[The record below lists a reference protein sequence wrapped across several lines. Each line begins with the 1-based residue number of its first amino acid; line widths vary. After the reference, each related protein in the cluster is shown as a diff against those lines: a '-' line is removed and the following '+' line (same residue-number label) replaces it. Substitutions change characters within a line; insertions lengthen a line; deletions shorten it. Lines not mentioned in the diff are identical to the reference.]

1 MRSLARMI
9 SSGGRDLFGK
19 EPAMVDE
26 RVGKL
31 ARLLVDYSIEV
42 GEGDQVLISGEVGAA
57 PLIKALY
64 ARLLQVGA
72 TPVTQLGLPGMQE
85 LFFEHAQEIHYEE
98 IAQVT
103 RAIYDGVDAQI
114 GIRAPSNTRALAN
127 MDPRKQ
133 QALQKRNKPLSEMM
147 LERDRWVLTLFP
159 TEALAQEAHM
169 SLSEYEEFAF
179 EAMGLNEEDPVRYWS
194 EKSAEQERLKERL
207 EEAREIRVVGP
218 ETDLT
223 LSVEG
228 RTFVN
233 SAGVRNMPCGEVFT
247 GPIEDSANG
256 KVYFGVPAAIA
267 GHEISGAR
275 LRFEKGKVVE
285 ASAEKGE
292 DYLMSLLDSDTGARY
307 LGEIGIGTNYGIRR
321 ASANVLFDE
330 KLGGTV
336 HLAIGRSYAQTG
348 GKNDSSVHT
357 DLVCDLRGGGEL
369 YADGELIQEN
379 GRFLEF
385 DLAGVNDAG

>member
-1 MRSLARMI
+1 MI
-9 SSGGRDLFGK
+9 SSPGISSEK
-19 EPAMVDE
+19 ELAVVDE

-31 ARLLVDYSIEV
+31 ARLLVDYSIQA
-42 GEGDQVLISGEVGAA
+42 GEGDQVLVSGEVGAG
-57 PLIKALY
+57 PLISALY

-72 TPVTQLGLPGMQE
+72 TPVTQISLPGMQE
-85 LFFEHAQEIHYEE
+85 IFFEHAQGLHYQEIP
-98 IAQVT
+98 QVT
-103 RAIYDGVDAQI
+103 RAIYEGVHAQI
-114 GIRAPSNTRALAN
+114 GILSPSNTRALAN
-127 MDPRKQ
+127 VEPEKQ

-147 LERDRWVLTLFP
+147 LEKDRWVLTLFP

-169 SLSEYEEFAF
+169 GLSEYEEFAF
-179 EAMGLNEEDPVRYWS
+179 EAMGLDEEDPVRYWS
-194 EKSAEQERLKERL
+194 QMFAEQERLKSRL
-207 EEAREIRVVGP
+207 EEAREIRIVGP

-228 RTFVN
+228 RAFVN
-233 SAGVRNMPCGEVFT
+233 SAGMRNMPCGEVFT

-256 KVYFGVPAAIA
+256 TVYFGVPAAIA
-267 GHEISGAR
+267 GREISGVR
-275 LRFEKGKVVE
+275 LRFEEGKVVE

-292 DYLMSLLDSDTGARY
+292 EYLSSLLDADAGARY
-307 LGEIGIGTNYGIRR
+307 LGELGIGTNYGIRQ

-357 DLVCDLRGGGEL
+357 DLVCDLREGGAL

-385 DLAGVNDAG
+385 DLAGVTDAR

>member
-1 MRSLARMI
+1 
-9 SSGGRDLFGK
+9 
-19 EPAMVDE
+19 MVDE

-31 ARLLVDYSIEV
+31 ARVLVDYSIEA
-42 GEGDQVLISGEVGAA
+42 GEGDQVLVSGEVGAG
-57 PLIKALY
+57 PLIKDLY
-64 ARLLQVGA
+64 TRLLQVGA
-72 TPVTQLGLPGMQE
+72 TPITQVSLPGMQE
-85 LFFEHAQEIHYEE
+85 LFFEHAQEVQYGE
-98 IAQVT
+98 IPSVT
-103 RAIYDGVDAQI
+103 RAMYEGADAQI
-114 GIRAPSNTRALAN
+114 AIRSPSNTRALAN
-127 MDPRKQ
+127 VDPLKQ
-133 QALQKRNKPLSEMM
+133 QALQKRNKPLGEMM
-147 LERDRWVLTLFP
+147 LEKNRWVVTLFP
-159 TEALAQEAHM
+159 TEALAQEAYM
-169 SLSEYEEFAF
+169 SFSEYEEFAF

-207 EEAREIRVVGP
+207 EEAREIRIVGP
-218 ETDLT
+218 ETNLT

-233 SAGVRNMPCGEVFT
+233 SAGIRNMPCGEVFT

-256 KVYFGVPAAIA
+256 TVYFGVPAAIA
-267 GHEISGAR
+267 GREISGVR
-275 LRFEKGKVVE
+275 LRFEEGKVVE

-292 DYLMSLLDSDTGARY
+292 EYLLSLLEADTGARY
-307 LGEIGIGTNYGIRR
+307 LGELGIGTNYGIRR

-336 HLAIGRSYAQTG
+336 HLAIGCSYVQTG

-385 DLAGVNDAG
+385 DLAGVTDAG

>member
-1 MRSLARMI
+1 MT
-9 SSGGRDLFGK
+9 
-19 EPAMVDE
+19 DE

-31 ARLLVDYSIEV
+31 ARVLVDYSVEA
-42 GEGDQVLISGEVGAA
+42 GEGDQVLVFGEVGAE
-57 PLIKALY
+57 PLIKAVY

-72 TPVTQLGLPGMQE
+72 IPITQVSLPGMQE
-85 LFFEHAQEIHYEE
+85 LFFEHAKKHHYDEIPG
-98 IAQVT
+98 IT
-103 RAIYDGVDAQI
+103 RAIYEGAHAQI
-114 GIRAPSNTRALAN
+114 GIRSPSNTRALAN
-127 MDPRKQ
+127 VDPARQ
-133 QALQKRNKPLSEMM
+133 QALQRRNKPLGEMM
-147 LERDRWVLTLFP
+147 LEKDRWVVTLFP
-159 TEALAQEAHM
+159 TEALAQEAQM

-194 EKSAEQERLKERL
+194 EKSAEQERLKQRL
-207 EEAREIRVVGP
+207 EVAREIRIVGP
-218 ETDLT
+218 GTDLT

-233 SAGVRNMPCGEVFT
+233 SAGRRNMPCGEVFT

-256 KVYFGVPAAIA
+256 TVYFGVPAAIA
-267 GHEISGAR
+267 GREVSGAR
-275 LRFEKGKVVE
+275 LRFEEGKVVE

-292 DYLMSLLDSDTGARY
+292 EYLMSLLDADAGARY
-307 LGEIGIGTNYGIRR
+307 LGELGIGTNYGIRK

-336 HLAIGRSYAQTG
+336 HLAIGRSYAETG

-357 DLVCDLRGGGEL
+357 DLVCDLREGGEL
-369 YADGELIQEN
+369 YADGELIQDN

-385 DLAGVNDAG
+385 DLAG

>member
-1 MRSLARMI
+1 MR
-9 SSGGRDLFGK
+9 
-19 EPAMVDE
+19 DE

-31 ARLLVDYSIEV
+31 ARLLVDYSIEA
-42 GEGDQVLISGEVGAA
+42 GEGDQVLVAGEVGAG
-57 PLIKALY
+57 PLIGALY

-72 TPVTQLGLPGMQE
+72 TPITQVGLPGMQE
-85 LFFEHAQEIHYEE
+85 LFFEHAQALHYEE
-98 IAQVT
+98 IPQVM
-103 RAIYDGVDAQI
+103 RAIYEGVDAQI

-127 MDPRKQ
+127 VDPLKQ
-133 QALQKRNKPLSEMM
+133 QALQRRNKPLSEMM
-147 LERDRWVLTLFP
+147 LEKDRWVATLFP
-159 TEALAQEAHM
+159 TEALAQEAGM
-169 SLSEYEEFAF
+169 GLSEYEEFAF
-179 EAMGLNEEDPVRYWS
+179 EAMGLNEEDPVRFWR
-194 EKSAEQERLKERL
+194 EKSAEQERLKDRL
-207 EEAREIRVVGP
+207 EEVREIRIVGP

-233 SAGVRNMPCGEVFT
+233 SAGRRNMPCGEVFT

-256 KVYFGVPAAIA
+256 TVYFGVPAAIA
-267 GHEISGAR
+267 GREISGAR
-275 LRFEKGKVVE
+275 LRFEEGKVVE
-285 ASAEKGE
+285 ASAQKGE
-292 DYLMSLLDSDTGARY
+292 EYLMSLLDADDGARY
-307 LGEIGIGTNYGIRR
+307 LGELGIGTNYGIRR

-336 HLAIGRSYAQTG
+336 HLAIGRSYAETG

-357 DLVCDLRGGGEL
+357 DLVCDLRDGGEL

-385 DLAGVNDAG
+385 DLAGVNDAR

>member
-1 MRSLARMI
+1 MGDA
-9 SSGGRDLFGK
+9 
-19 EPAMVDE
+19 

-31 ARLLVDYSIEV
+31 ARILVDYSIEA
-42 GEGDQVLISGEVGAA
+42 GEGDQVLVSAEVGAG

-72 TPVTQLGLPGMQE
+72 TPVTQIGLPGMQE
-85 LFFEHAQEIHYEE
+85 LFFEHAQELHYKE
-98 IAQVT
+98 IPQVT
-103 RAIYDGVDAQI
+103 HAIYEGVDAQI

-127 MDPRKQ
+127 IDPEKQ
-133 QALQKRNKPLSEMM
+133 QILQKRNKPLSEMM
-147 LERDRWVLTLFP
+147 LEKDRWVLTLFP

-179 EAMGLNEEDPVRYWS
+179 EAMGLYEEDPVRYWS

-207 EEAREIRVVGP
+207 EEAGEIRIVGP

-233 SAGVRNMPCGEVFT
+233 SAGMRNMPCGEVFT

-256 KVYFGVPAAIA
+256 TVYFGVPAAIA
-267 GHEISGAR
+267 GREISGVR
-275 LRFEKGKVVE
+275 LRFEEGKVVE
-285 ASAEKGE
+285 ASAERGE
-292 DYLMSLLDSDTGARY
+292 EYLFSLLEADAGARY
-307 LGEIGIGTNYGIRR
+307 LGELGIGTNYGIRR

-357 DLVCDLRGGGEL
+357 DLVCDLREGGEL

-385 DLAGVNDAG
+385 DLAGVTDAR